1 MMEQSSQQQPNLITT
16 SARSSNSPTNYART
30 SQTNNKTTTRH
41 NLSNQHRQNN
51 RTPKPPYRC
60 YRCDGSSIDG
70 DAPTRLLNP
79 SPIFILAKV
88 NQVITKIMF
97 DTGSAKSFIKK
108 SILEQ
113 TNHVNIQFKQQS
125 YLMAD
130 GSSTFNILV
139 LLLVLL
145 IHYVSI
151 VY

>member
-1 MMEQSSQQQPNLITT
+1 MSTFSTV
-16 SARSSNSPTNYART
+16 
-30 SQTNNKTTTRH
+30 
-41 NLSNQHRQNN
+41 
-51 RTPKPPYRC
+51 
-60 YRCDGSSIDG
+60 GSSIDG
-70 DAPTRLLNP
+70 DAPIRLLNP

-130 GSSTFNILV
+130 GSSTFNILGTTEIFIEFEK
-139 LLLVLL
+139 LCT
-145 IHYVSI
+145 SI
-151 VY
+151 IAGVV